1 MSGRNPSRR
10 VVLTLLQQSGGSL
23 TLSLNDPGL
32 SALHRR
38 LQELA
43 EHGKVELALRS
54 SAAVTYRMAGKLPDL
69 PARFQPSDANG

>member
-1 MSGRNPSRR
+1 MAGRNPSRR

-23 TLSLNDPGL
+23 TLPLNDPGM

-43 EHGKVELALRS
+43 EHGKVQLARRS
-54 SAAVTYRMAGKLPDL
+54 SSAITYQLSGAAPQI
-69 PARFQPSDANG
+69 PPRFQPSDANA